1 MIARLFWLAT
11 LLLASTAALAADR
24 PRGLGDVKDVRYW
37 SHPDYTRV
45 VVELDRPV
53 EAVLRRLPADASRGK
68 PERLFLDL
76 DGIWVGQQW
85 QDGIAIDDGLV
96 RRVRLGQNTRRRA
109 RLVLDLDRLE
119 RHRLLHLT
127 SPERLVIDVYG
138 ARPNSEKL
146 RWPASGKKG
155 SETQRLSTSL
165 RRVETVVVDPGH
177 GGRDPGAT
185 GLRGLRE
192 KDVNLRLAHKLAAEL
207 KEQGFRVVLTR
218 SDDQTLELEER
229 MALAESSG
237 GDLFVSVHA
246 NASARPATR
255 GIEIYYLNVNDQR
268 HNLGIAAREN
278 GIPRSEVDSLQ
289 RTLAKFRVGEVSLHS
304 ERLAEAVHTGLSSE
318 FRQARNAPPDLGI
331 KTGPFYVLF
340 LSTMPSI
347 LVESGFL
354 TNKKDAKLLRDEM
367 YLDDL
372 AEGIVAGLVRYR
384 KQATSPEKE
393 S

>member
-1 MIARLFWLAT
+1 
-11 LLLASTAALAADR
+11 
-24 PRGLGDVKDVRYW
+24 
-37 SHPDYTRV
+37 
-45 VVELDRPV
+45 
-53 EAVLRRLPADASRGK
+53 
-68 PERLFLDL
+68 
-76 DGIWVGQQW
+76 
-85 QDGIAIDDGLV
+85 
-96 RRVRLGQNTRRRA
+96 
-109 RLVLDLDRLE
+109 
-119 RHRLLHLT
+119 
-127 SPERLVIDVYG
+127 
-138 ARPNSEKL
+138 
-146 RWPASGKKG
+146 
-155 SETQRLSTSL
+155 
-165 RRVETVVVDPGH
+165 
-177 GGRDPGAT
+177 
-185 GLRGLRE
+185 
-192 KDVNLRLAHKLAAEL
+192 
-207 KEQGFRVVLTR
+207 
-218 SDDQTLELEER
+218 

-318 FRQARNAPPDLGI
+318 FRHARNAPPDLGI

-354 TNKKDAKLLRDEM
+354 TNKQDAKLLRNEM

>member
-1 MIARLFWLAT
+1 MIARFFWLAT
-11 LLLASTAALAADR
+11 LLVAGTAALAADR

-76 DGIWVGQQW
+76 DGIWVGREW

-96 RRVRLGQNTRRRA
+96 HRVRLGQNTRRRA

-119 RHRLLHLT
+119 KHRLLHLT

-138 ARPNSEKL
+138 ARPNAEKL
-146 RWPASGKKG
+146 RWPAPGETG

-229 MALAESSG
+229 MAIAESSG

-268 HNLGIAAREN
+268 HNLGVAAREN

-304 ERLAEAVHTGLSSE
+304 ERLAEAVHKGLSSE
-318 FRQARNAPPDLGI
+318 FRQAKNAPPDLGI

-354 TNKKDAKLLRDEM
+354 TNKKDAKLLRDDI